1 MIKPIDIGGVAIW
14 PPTPLKCHDCL
25 YLPCCMWLGKRDEMH
40 CTNHITKEQYL
51 KRYSREEKK

>member
-1 MIKPIDIGGVAIW
+1 MFEHSHANSKIDRPSILLICG
-14 PPTPLKCHDCL
+14 DCL
-25 YLPCCMWLGKRDEMH
+25 YLPCCMWLGKRDEAH